1 MLNVKRL
8 ILLGLCIVMFG
19 CTGLPP
25 APEEQY
31 YSELV
36 KEFPQAKSAIYSI
49 KAYWYPDTYIQK
61 FTGIYLTL
69 PTAGML
75 YLTED
80 NMIYAIYITAQDVL
94 LQAFQ
99 VHYSD
104 ITYFNFEKRGILD
117 HYVTLQINGTNVHG
131 FSVVKTYNSK
141 GERVDNTEALDF
153 IKSKLPK

>member
-61 FTGIYLTL
+61 FTSNFGNNFFLLILQKYCLKTSLLCLTCRYYQYHHNL
-69 PTAGML
+69 CF
-75 YLTED
+75 Y
-80 NMIYAIYITAQDVL
+80 
-94 LQAFQ
+94 
-99 VHYSD
+99 
-104 ITYFNFEKRGILD
+104 
-117 HYVTLQINGTNVHG
+117 
-131 FSVVKTYNSK
+131 
-141 GERVDNTEALDF
+141 
-153 IKSKLPK
+153 